1 MKLISGYKDVKFK
14 GLNVREKMVSG
25 INWPVQEVWMNSVLH
40 FIVCTL
46 V

>member
-25 INWPVQEVWMNSVLH
+25 ANWQYRK
-40 FIVCTL
+40 FG
-46 V
+46 